1 MRRKPF
7 RFVEA
12 TVRFETEGGLGEKL
26 LSRCAR
32 DQIELEAVTPTA
44 TGFKGRVRARDYAA
58 LAKHARRCHCRI
70 QVKERY
76 GVMFW
81 LAAYRRRAGLLAG
94 AVAAVLLLALSQQLV
109 WNITFLNCTQAEQQ
123 QLRTQLYEHGIYEGA
138 YVDAQT
144 LKYAANEM
152 FLSTDAYSWV
162 TLNFVHGRLVAEKV
176 DRTQQPQA
184 LEQQYCDFVAA
195 EDGRLTRLDVSGGFV
210 RRREGEIVSK
220 GEVLV
225 SSGRVGRSGEALLSP
240 AAAKVYAEVEKI
252 YTCTQP
258 LQVSAQC
265 PTGEVQTAR
274 RLLGPWGALPLSPAL
289 REDGQGIT
297 QVTRQGVALFGLHF
311 PATVETSTLRSIQTV
326 QARLSK
332 TLAAQTARMK
342 IFDEISREF
351 GEYTLVSSEEL
362 VDEGPDSV
370 TVTLRVCI
378 ETDIARKAEFGGFT

>member
-1 MRRKPF
+1 M
-7 RFVEA
+7 EA

-26 LSRCAR
+26 LSRCAQS
-32 DQIELEAVTPTA
+32 QIELEAVVPTA

-58 LAKHARRCHCRI
+58 LAKHARRCHCR
-70 QVKERY
+70 VKVQERY
-76 GVMFW
+76 GIMFW

-94 AVAAVLLLALSQQLV
+94 AAAALLLLALSRQLV

-123 QLRTQLYEHGIYEGA
+123 QLRSQMYEHGIYEGA
-138 YVDAQT
+138 FVDAQK
-144 LKYAANEM
+144 LKNAANEM
-152 FLSTDAYSWV
+152 FLSTGDYSWV

-195 EDGRLTRLDVSGGFV
+195 EDGRITRLDVSGGFV
-210 RRREGEIVSK
+210 RHREGETVSK

-274 RLLGPWGALPLSPAL
+274 RLLGPWGSLPLSRGLQA
-289 REDGQGIT
+289 GMQGIT
-297 QVTRQGVALFGLHF
+297 QVERQGVSLFGLHL
-311 PATVETSTLRSIQTV
+311 PATVETVTLRGTQTV
-326 QARLSK
+326 QARLSQK
-332 TLAAQTARMK
+332 LAAQTARMK
-342 IFDEISREF
+342 IFDEIGREF
-351 GEYTLVSSEEL
+351 GVYTLVSSEEL
-362 VDEGPDSV
+362 VDEGPDAV
-370 TVTLRVCI
+370 TVTLHVCI